1 MNPLH
6 VLADDRH
13 EERYGRR
20 GIAAHGALSRR
31 PRAAVSAARRSLGV
45 LLVEAGLHLMARSEP
60 APRVSAPLAR

>member
-13 EERYGRR
+13 GARYDRR
-20 GIAAHGALSRR
+20 GTAGNGARSRR